1 MAFKWRMMEIS
12 SVFFRLGSG
21 GGFLIGGEEIF
32 SLVGR
37 INNTPAGGFLQ
48 YT

>member
-21 GGFLIGGEEIF
+21 GGFLIGG
-32 SLVGR
+32 GR
-37 INNTPAGGFLQ
+37 DFFIGGAH
-48 YT
+48 